1 MCGKLKQVLFSFWRL
16 HKTYYNWLILII
28 FKSSNK
34 SDFNSSRGLLF
45 FLDLCRLTKEYE
57 NDYENSW
64 FLNR

>member
-1 MCGKLKQVLFSFWRL
+1 M
-16 HKTYYNWLILII
+16 LII